1 MANKYEKRGEIV
13 EFEPGDY
20 CTIRVPKKDRPSGAT
35 TMRILVRV
43 LRRHGHTYELQTKY
57 GILKSKYGAQNLNRI
72 DQCTAEEDGKE
83 LGDSRCKIT
92 LRYAAHTLARARG
105 GGYTAVVQAIV
116 AQLAVCATKT
126 ASDVLSTVIGALA
139 SVPAKRQVRAT
150 PR

>member
-43 LRRHGHTYELQTKY
+43 LRRRGHVRVSNQSTASSNRNMELKTSTASTNVQLRRMAKSW
-57 GILKSKYGAQNLNRI
+57 GIAGARSRSDTLLKR
-72 DQCTAEEDGKE
+72 
-83 LGDSRCKIT
+83 
-92 LRYAAHTLARARG
+92 HTLARARG

-126 ASDVLSTVIGALA
+126 ASNVLSTVIGALA
-139 SVPAKRQVRAT
+139 SVPTKR
-150 PR
+150 